1 MSTYQSRTFVPP
13 LVQGALDLARVQ
25 GFERSCLPE
34 VGRLLSV
41 LASHVQG
48 GVVGEIG
55 TGTGVGAAWMLSHM
69 APTTR
74 FVTVE
79 ADERRAQTVQHL
91 LRGLSNAQVIH
102 DDWRV
107 ILSYG
112 PFDLLFVDTGAAK
125 APPGQQID
133 TIATEMILAALRP
146 GGIVVLDDLTPEAD
160 WPPQLRNLPDPVREF
175 WLNDTR
181 VQATEV
187 LTTPHTAAILATR
200 IS

>member
-1 MSTYQSRTFVPP
+1 
-13 LVQGALDLARVQ
+13 VQAALDLARVQ

-41 LASHVQG
+41 LTSHVQNG
-48 GVVGEIG
+48 IVGEIG
-55 TGTGVGAAWMLSHM
+55 TGTGVGAAWMLSHI

-79 ADERRAQTVQHL
+79 ADEQRARTVQHL
-91 LRGLSNAQVIH
+91 FRDLPNALVIH
-102 DDWRV
+102 DDWHA
-107 ILSYG
+107 ILPYG

-125 APPGQQID
+125 APPSQQTD
-133 TIATEMILAALRP
+133 TTATEMVLAALRP

-160 WPPQLRNLPDPVREF
+160 WSPQLHGRPDPVREF

-187 LTTPHTAAILATR
+187 MTTQHTVAILATR